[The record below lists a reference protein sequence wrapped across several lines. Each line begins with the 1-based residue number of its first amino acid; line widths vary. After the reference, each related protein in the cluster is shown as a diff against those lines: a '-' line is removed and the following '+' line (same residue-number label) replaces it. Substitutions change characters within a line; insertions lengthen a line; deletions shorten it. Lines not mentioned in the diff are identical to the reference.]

1 MRLETEIKLTWIGGD
16 DTVLVKIL
24 YKNLKFIH
32 VKQFDLMEIY
42 SSYLLDLKDVM
53 VISEVLKTE
62 SSIEEFIFQ
71 KDVLESL

>member
-62 SSIEEFIFQ
+62 SNIEEFIFQ